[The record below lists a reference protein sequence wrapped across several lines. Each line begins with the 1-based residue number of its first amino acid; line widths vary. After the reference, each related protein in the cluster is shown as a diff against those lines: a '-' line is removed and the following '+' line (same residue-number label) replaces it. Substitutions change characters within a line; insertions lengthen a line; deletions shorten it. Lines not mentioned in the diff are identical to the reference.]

1 MDFDKEN
8 LLGFYKGI
16 KDKRAELNKQLNKYV
31 MQDDFIDKNTNEYIY
46 ASLAQPPIKILNK
59 NGSNDEMDFTV
70 ECPNCHNAVRYGDSI
85 YMLNGYIYCNT
96 KGCREYLTAKLGIRY
111 EK

>member
-1 MDFDKEN
+1 MKEN
-8 LLGFYKGI
+8 DCFKQEVAKFINKEVMGSEFVD
-16 KDKRAELNKQLNKYV
+16 KDL
-31 MQDDFIDKNTNEYIY
+31 DKYIY
-46 ASLAQPPIKILNK
+46 ASLTQPPIKILNK

-70 ECPNCHNAVRYGDSI
+70 ECPNCHNAVRYGDST